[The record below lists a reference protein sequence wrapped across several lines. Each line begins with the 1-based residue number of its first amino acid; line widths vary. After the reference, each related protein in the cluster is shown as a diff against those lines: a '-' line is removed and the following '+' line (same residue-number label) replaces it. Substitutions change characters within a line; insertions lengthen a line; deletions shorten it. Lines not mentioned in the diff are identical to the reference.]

1 VHVLQ
6 KLHHEHIVR
15 VMDVIEV
22 VDATYIIMERVDG
35 PELTDFIRM
44 HESGRLPSS
53 VARPLL
59 VQIVL
64 ALRHA
69 HQNGFLHCDVKPDNI
84 RMNRECD
91 CAILT
96 DWGFAREPG
105 CRPENYMCGTP
116 QYASP
121 EQLTGYCPDSLTGR
135 RALSTSTDVWSVGVT
150 FFEMVNG
157 YLPFIADDFHGLM
170 RLVLATKYKVAEYVD
185 TQDAALIEAMLHV
198 APCDRVPI
206 DELLAHPAILATG
219 GEIEEHSAKCGGS
232 DGRQKP
238 EPSTWWRK
246 CAWMMLYALI
256 CVAALWSHVQAPNGE
271 TLPESGTMQQES
283 LPGVGHG

>member
-1 VHVLQ
+1 MLMVTSPHLLASQVAGSPLRGEADLEDGMMDPLYELGSTIGTGGTSVVVHGESTHHERGGHQRGGHHEANTSPSSPRRQRGLAVKVIRKDSSETQRDIERSVMWEVHVLQ

-59 VQIVL
+59 VRIVL

-121 EQLTGYCPDSLTGR
+121 EQLTGYCPD
-135 RALSTSTDVWSVGVT
+135 
-150 FFEMVNG
+150 
-157 YLPFIADDFHGLM
+157 
-170 RLVLATKYKVAEYVD
+170 
-185 TQDAALIEAMLHV
+185 
-198 APCDRVPI
+198 
-206 DELLAHPAILATG
+206 
-219 GEIEEHSAKCGGS
+219 
-232 DGRQKP
+232 
-238 EPSTWWRK
+238 
-246 CAWMMLYALI
+246 
-256 CVAALWSHVQAPNGE
+256 
-271 TLPESGTMQQES
+271 
-283 LPGVGHG
+283 